1 MSAVSATSKVTF
13 IGLGTMGTPMATRIA
28 QAGFALTMFDLRPE
42 AAKGLADTLGCRRAA
57 SLAEAGE
64 GADLVI
70 TMLPTSREVEAVLF
84 GGEAGDGVLSRM
96 APGGI
101 VIDMSS
107 SDPLRT
113 RALATRVADA
123 GVTLVDA
130 PVSGAVRRAR
140 DGSLAIMFGGSAADL
155 ERCRPVLSC
164 MGSAIFHVGATGAG
178 HAMKALNNFV
188 SAAGLVATV
197 EALHAGERFG
207 IDPHVMTQVLNASTG
222 KNNTT
227 EHKVESFML
236 SGSFASGF
244 FLRLMAK
251 DVRTAISLAHELG
264 VPARLGEVCADLWDE
279 AAGRSASDADHT
291 EMYRLLR
298 P

>member
-1 MSAVSATSKVTF
+1 MSAASSASKVAF
-13 IGLGTMGTPMATRIA
+13 VGLGTMGTPMATRIA
-28 QAGFALTMFDLRPE
+28 RAGFPLTVFDLRRE
-42 AAKGLADTLGCRRAA
+42 AADALAATLDCRRAA
-57 SLAEAGE
+57 SLADAGE

-84 GGEAGDGVLSRM
+84 GGEGGAGLLSQM
-96 APGGI
+96 TPGSV

-113 RALATRVADA
+113 RALATRIADA

-140 DGSLAIMFGGSAADL
+140 DGSLAIMFGGSAEDL

-164 MGSAIFHVGATGAG
+164 MGSAVFHVGATGAG
-178 HAMKALNNFV
+178 HAMKALNNYV

-222 KNNTT
+222 RNNTT

-244 FLRLMAK
+244 FLRLMSK

-264 VPARLGEVCADLWDE
+264 VPARLGEVCAGIWGE
-279 AAGRSASDADHT
+279 AAERSPANADHT
-291 EMYRLLR
+291 EMYRLLQ

>member
-1 MSAVSATSKVTF
+1 VSFV
-13 IGLGTMGTPMATRIA
+13 GLGTMGTPMATRIA
-28 QAGFALTMFDLRPE
+28 QAGFSLTVFDLRHE
-42 AAKGLADTLGCRRAA
+42 AASALAGTLGCRLAT

-64 GADLVI
+64 GADLAI

-84 GGEAGDGVLSRM
+84 GDEAGAGLVSRM
-96 APGGI
+96 TPGSV

-155 ERCRPVLSC
+155 ECCRPVLSC

-178 HAMKALNNFV
+178 HAMKALNNYV

-222 KNNTT
+222 RNNTT
-227 EHKVESFML
+227 EHKVEPFML

-244 FLRLMAK
+244 FLRLMSK

-264 VPARLGEVCADLWDE
+264 VPVRLGDVCADMWEE
-279 AAGRSASDADHT
+279 AAGRSAPDTDHT
-291 EMYRLLR
+291 EMYRLLQR
-298 P
+298 